1 MTIEFSAEIGKISK
15 ALVGAQADVGI
26 AVKNQENSHFKS
38 AYADLPAVLE
48 VATPALA
55 KHGLALIQ
63 APGSGTDSLTL
74 TTLLLHE
81 SGEWMLLPL
90 AAIPLQA
97 ATAHGFGSALSY
109 LRRYATQACL
119 KISVGLSD
127 DDDANI
133 ATSQAPQAIA
143 RTQNSEV
150 LFDAIEELKKT
161 VRPNASL
168 QMEDELSRLGG
179 KIRFFAVPALL
190 SAIREVATIGAEI
203 LEPIRDFE
211 SRCRGESAGESPWTP
226 SEAKELRCL
235 YELVATTTIINKKF
249 AVSSASCEFC
259 GSDLDA
265 DTNLCPT
272 CAPHGAP
279 DSHESFC
286 DY

>member
-15 ALVGAQADVGI
+15 ALVGAQAAVGI

-119 KISVGLSD
+119 KISVGQSD

-133 ATSQAPQAIA
+133 ATAQAPAPVPKSTSAKQKSNHLDTALRELGEMLSRCETAGLMAPRHLELAKTVLAQGGPLDRVEAAIA
-143 RTQNSEV
+143 Y
-150 LFDAIEELKKT
+150 L
-161 VRPNASL
+161 
-168 QMEDELSRLGG
+168 
-179 KIRFFAVPALL
+179 
-190 SAIREVATIGAEI
+190 
-203 LEPIRDFE
+203 RD
-211 SRCRGESAGESPWTP
+211 
-226 SEAKELRCL
+226 
-235 YELVATTTIINKKF
+235 
-249 AVSSASCEFC
+249 
-259 GSDLDA
+259 
-265 DTNLCPT
+265 
-272 CAPHGAP
+272 HGAMR
-279 DSHESFC
+279 DT
-286 DY
+286 